1 MEVRISALGKV
12 NVTKW
17 MGRGGDHWESGK
29 EKCYLMPLSPVKRGR
44 LAPAAM
50 EREAKMAGSRGFY
63 LLFKDC
69 SDLSHSSGC
78 LTQVT
83 GSEKSRFLC

>member
-1 MEVRISALGKV
+1 M
-12 NVTKW
+12 TKW
-17 MGRGGDHWESGK
+17 MGRGGDPWGSGR
-29 EKCYLMPLSPVKRGR
+29 EKWYLMPLSPVERGS

-50 EREAKMAGSRGFY
+50 EREAKMAGSRDST